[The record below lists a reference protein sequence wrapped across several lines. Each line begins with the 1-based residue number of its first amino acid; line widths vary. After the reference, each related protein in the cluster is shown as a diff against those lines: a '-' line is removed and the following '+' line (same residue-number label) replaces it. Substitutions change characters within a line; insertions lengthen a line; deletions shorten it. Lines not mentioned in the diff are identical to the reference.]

1 MAQLRSHYFMIIILN
16 RFGQLGN
23 QLMLFSKF
31 ITLALEENLEIM
43 NPAFADYAGSFEYF
57 AQNRL
62 ATIPEKDSFWTKK
75 AARAGLAHGAMR
87 AVAFIAEKLPFLM
100 RRVEVL
106 RAGSG
111 KKFNLADPHF
121 VEKSRGKTLI
131 FLEGWPRLQVN
142 YKGKYADRLREFF
155 RPHRMHQQAISAMEK
170 EGRKLGDVL
179 VGIHVRQ
186 GDYQNWE
193 SGKYFFSSEQYAGIM
208 TNVENL
214 FPGERVSFFIASD
227 EAQTKKTFAQHSAI
241 FGGESAIEDMYT
253 LAACDYIVGP
263 PSTFSAWASFYGRT
277 PRYKL
282 KDIESPIT
290 IEDFY
295 TPEA

>member
-1 MAQLRSHYFMIIILN
+1 MIIILS

-43 NPAFADYAGSFEYF
+43 NPAFAEYAGSFENF
-57 AQNRL
+57 EQNRL
-62 ATIPEKDSFWTKK
+62 ATIPPKNTFWTKT
-75 AARAGLAHGAMR
+75 ASRASLVYSLLKM
-87 AVAFIAEKLPFLM
+87 VAFAAEQVPFLEQ
-100 RRVEVL
+100 RYEVL
-106 RAGSG
+106 RTGSG

-121 VEKSRGKTLI
+121 IEKSRRKTMI

-142 YKGKYADRLREFF
+142 YKGKYADRLRKLFQ
-155 RPHRMHQQAISAMEK
+155 PHRKHQQAISAMEK
-170 EGRKLGDVL
+170 EGRQLGDVL

-186 GDYQNWE
+186 GDYRNWE
-193 SGKYFFSSEQYAGIM
+193 SGKYLFSSEQYAQIM
-208 TNVENL
+208 TKVEKL
-214 FPGERVSFFIASD
+214 FPSDRVSFFIASD
-227 EAQTKKTFAQHSAI
+227 EAQERKTFAEHPAI
-241 FGGESAIEDMYT
+241 FGGENAIEDMYT

-277 PRYKL
+277 PRYTI
-282 KDIESPIT
+282 KDMEGPIT
-290 IEDFY
+290 IKDFF